1 MDGCEGCRR
10 KKEVKRKDKVMF
22 SQASK
27 KVKVE
32 RVDHP
37 GKHPIHIELPNIVIL
52 DTVTSCMT
60 TTTTST
66 AIGNVS
72 LTSKL
77 FTRPADGRLLQTA
90 TAQA

>member
-1 MDGCEGCRR
+1 MKDVRGCGRKQNLKRR
-10 KKEVKRKDKVMF
+10 DKVMF

-37 GKHPIHIELPNIVIL
+37 GKHPIDIGLLNMVVL
-52 DTVTSCMT
+52 DAVTSCMT
-60 TTTTST
+60 TTTST
-66 AIGNVS
+66 AIRNVS

-77 FTRPADGRLLQTA
+77 FTRPADGRLPQTA